1 MNPHAYDD
9 SMNVAAIQTNPR
21 YLDYEW
27 NLRDIERHVANARDA
42 DIIVLPELCTTGY
55 NFCERCDVERYA
67 EDAVSGPTSQML
79 QDLAQA
85 HDVYIAAGYPERA
98 GGKIY
103 NSQLLVGPAGV
114 EHSYR
119 KVHLFADE
127 KRFFAP
133 GESFYVSQ
141 PIMGARL
148 GLMVCFDWFF
158 PESMRT
164 LMLKGA
170 DIVLHSA
177 NLVLPYCPDAMV
189 TRCIENRVFAV
200 TANRVGTE
208 RGLTFIGSSQITA
221 CNGEILVRLPKEG
234 VATAMAPILPH
245 EARNKDV
252 TPQNNILK
260 DLALDAYR
268 IS

>member
-1 MNPHAYDD
+1 
-9 SMNVAAIQTNPR
+9 MNVAAIQTNPR

-27 NLRDIERHVANARDA
+27 NIGDIERHVANARDA

-55 NFCERCDVERYA
+55 NFEERSDVEQYA
-67 EDAVSGPTSQML
+67 EDAASGPTSHLL
-79 QDLAQA
+79 QDLARE

-103 NSQLLVGPAGV
+103 NSQLLVGPSGV

-127 KRFFAP
+127 KRFFSP
-133 GESFYVSQ
+133 GASFFVSR

-177 NLVLPYCPDAMV
+177 NLVLPFCPDAMV
-189 TRCIENRVFAV
+189 TRCLENRVFAV
-200 TANRVGTE
+200 TSNRVGTE

-221 CNGEILVRLPKEG
+221 CTGEILARLPKDC
-234 VATAMAPILPH
+234 VATAMAQIQPH

-252 TPQNNILK
+252 TPQNNILT
-260 DLALDAYR
+260 DRTPDAYVG
-268 IS
+268 